1 MKLRSWMGCLS
12 VVALGTAAPALAIEA
27 TQVGERLGFEQDKTR
42 VGLDVRLGAGS
53 FTGELADRTGTGPLL
68 GIAAGAQPWRNL
80 GIELGYEGQRLP
92 IEDPRIGEGEAMWR
106 HNASLM
112 AMAGPLLV
120 NDRLRPYVGAGFGLS
135 YLNAS
140 DGATDTGL
148 YANND
153 FTSEVPL
160 AAGLDYRFGE
170 KKNIFAGARA
180 TYRLVYGE
188 EFVDSATTV
197 GEDAKG
203 NLLNFSATVGG
214 RF

>member
-1 MKLRSWMGCLS
+1 MKIRSWMGCLS
-12 VVALGTAAPALAIEA
+12 VVALGTAGPALAIEA
-27 TQVGERLGFEQDKTR
+27 TRVGEALGFEEEKTR
-42 VGLDVRLGAGS
+42 VGLDVHAGLGS
-53 FTGELADRTGTGPLL
+53 FTGTLGERTGTGPLL
-68 GIAAGAQPWRNL
+68 GIAAGAQPWRLL

-92 IEDPRIGEGEAMWR
+92 IEDPRVGDGEAMWR
-106 HNASLM
+106 HNASLL
-112 AMAGPLLV
+112 AKAGPLLLE
-120 NDRLRPYVGAGFGLS
+120 DRLRPFVGAGLGLS

-153 FTSEVPL
+153 IIREVPL
-160 AAGLDYRFGE
+160 AAGVDYRFGE
-170 KKNIFAGARA
+170 QRNIFAGARA

-188 EFVDSATTV
+188 EFVDAATVV
-197 GEDAKG
+197 GPAKG

>member
-1 MKLRSWMGCLS
+1 MKIRSWMGCLS
-12 VVALGTAAPALAIEA
+12 VVALGAAGPALAIEA
-27 TQVGERLGFEQDKTR
+27 TRVGEALDFEEERMQ
-42 VGLDVRLGAGS
+42 VGLDVQAGLGS
-53 FTGELADRTGTGPLL
+53 FTGDLGDRTGVGPLL
-68 GIAAGAQPWRNL
+68 GIAAGAQPWRFL

-92 IEDPRIGEGEAMWR
+92 IEDPRIQDGEAMWR

-112 AMAGPLLV
+112 AKAGPLLIE
-120 NDRLRPYVGAGFGLS
+120 DRLRPFVGAGFGLS

-140 DGATDTGL
+140 DGASATGL

-153 FTSEVPL
+153 FTREVPL
-160 AAGLDYRFGE
+160 AAGVDYRFGAQ
-170 KKNIFAGARA
+170 KNIFAGARA

-188 EFVDSATTV
+188 EFVDAATGV
-197 GEDAKG
+197 GQAEG